1 MRSPTLDPSQ
11 TPPSSGPPLIIP
23 GHPVPVLSPS
33 GPRTA
38 PSPWRKVLVGCAIGC
53 GVVGLA
59 VAAFLIWGA
68 WWVVAPGS
76 QVSTEVVLVP
86 EAVAVVHF
94 AGDERARGLVEL
106 LGTLVTESG
115 RRQNARTF
123 SKLPES
129 WRWLERLGAGQ
140 DQRAAGGMG
149 AWVPSEATLVVV
161 TGQDERRHVVLAAN
175 FKGFVRPLRAL
186 VTSSARR
193 EGKASTVTT
202 HAGRE
207 VTVFSD
213 SSSLS
218 FVGGTLLWS
227 DDTRLVEAALDRADD
242 GPPARSPSFLPED
255 RYAGLKEGRVL
266 VAAATNRTGLLT
278 TLGTFA
284 SVRGPSDSPAA
295 GKVTAE
301 LPAGAADSPE
311 NPLVP
316 LVEGLDQATLAVTV
330 PTRDRAEIELVL
342 VPADPA
348 ALQPWRALLTE
359 RLEAVRLAAAA
370 HEVQLDHDLR
380 VEGDRVVAAVR
391 MSGLT
396 NLAREWAEVTAR
408 EDESSNPGIG
418 ESDSTPPPAEA
429 PDGHP
434 PAPPLP

>member
-1 MRSPTLDPSQ
+1 MRPPTLDPGQ
-11 TPPSSGPPLIIP
+11 APPSSGPPPITP
-23 GHPVPVLSPS
+23 GHPGPILQSI
-33 GPRTA
+33 GPRAA

-59 VAAFLIWGA
+59 VAAFLIWGV
-68 WWVVAPGS
+68 WWAVSPGS

-94 AGDERARGLVEL
+94 AGDERSRGLVEL
-106 LGTLVTESG
+106 LGTLVTESS

-129 WRWLERLGAGQ
+129 WRWLEKLGAGQ

-161 TGQDERRHVVLAAN
+161 QGQDERRHVLLAAN
-175 FKGFVRPLRAL
+175 FKGFVRPIRAL

-193 EGKASTVTT
+193 EGKARTVTT
-202 HAGRE
+202 PAGRE

-218 FVGGTLLWS
+218 FAGGTLLWS
-227 DDTRLVEAALDRADD
+227 DDAGLVEAALDRADD

-255 RYAGLKEGRVL
+255 RYAGLKEGHVL

-295 GKVTAE
+295 GKVAAE

-316 LVEGLDQATLAVTV
+316 LVQGLEQATLAVTV

-342 VPADPA
+342 VPIDPA

-359 RLEAVRLAAAA
+359 RIEAVRLAAAA

-396 NLAREWAEVTAR
+396 NLAREWAEMTSI
-408 EDESSNPGIG
+408 EDDT
-418 ESDSTPPPAEA
+418 SDAGADRGDPTPPPAEA
-429 PDGHP
+429 PP
-434 PAPPLP
+434 Q